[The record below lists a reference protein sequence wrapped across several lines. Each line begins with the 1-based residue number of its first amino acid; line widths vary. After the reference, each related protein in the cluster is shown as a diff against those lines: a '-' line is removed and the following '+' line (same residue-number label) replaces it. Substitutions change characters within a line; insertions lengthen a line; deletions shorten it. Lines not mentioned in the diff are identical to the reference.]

1 MIKGLVIGHR
11 DFSRAVMNVLE
22 SVSGDIECI
31 DFISNE
37 GLSTDDLT
45 AHIQS
50 LCQSVMQAGIL
61 IFVDMYGGSCWRA
74 AKKANLQNTHIVSGF
89 NIPMLLSFIHKR
101 QTLPFDELVRTIG
114 HDGKRAIRSD

>member
-1 MIKGLVIGHR
+1 MIKGLVIGHC

-22 SVSGDIECI
+22 SVLGDIESI
-31 DFISNE
+31 DFISND

-45 AHIQS
+45 ERIQS
-50 LCQSVMQAGIL
+50 LCEACVQDGVL
-61 IFVDMYGGSCWRA
+61 VFVDMYGGSCWRA
-74 AKKANLQNTHIVSGF
+74 AKKANLRNTHIVSGF

-101 QTLPFDELVRTIG
+101 QTLKFNELVRTIE